1 MAGQLDYD
9 GSAFRYFAACMLML
23 YLIPGGWFAWA
34 AHSAFKKST
43 GPEAVKGRSKPEAQM
58 LKTRI
63 GRIKLFTPC
72 FMLNLA
78 MLVTAVLCLC
88 YLVPSILT
96 EAAIKQYDPFA
107 ILGIEDTATDREIK
121 KAYRKLSLK
130 YHPDKRQGNEDMFVH
145 ITKAYQA
152 LTDEVA
158 KENFRLYGN
167 PDGKQA
173 IGFGIGLPAFL
184 TDEANRPFVLA
195 GYIVALVVGVP
206 FVFYLLYLSCR
217 GVEAPRLKMR
227 IETAN
232 YTLAH
237 IKEQNEPFQSR
248 KFRVSEV
255 VAGLPD
261 LQDLAQKAVK
271 GGKIDIDPEALEDL
285 VEVIEERLD
294 SAGGAGALVPSAD
307 ASSIVVASPGQPT
320 SLWPAETGEPVT
332 LLPRVKLWNPLVEAE
347 YKAGPPRGDRVQ
359 VVHRIRYDGLPPSE
373 QRRGIA
379 PSMFINPLVFDRN
392 HALLWAHMLRIS
404 PDTPA
409 LQAILST
416 GAGAETLQQMLM
428 LAEQGLVA
436 SAQTAARGAWINP
449 ATFVG
454 ANPPSREDAD
464 AIIKAMGKRPAA
476 AAKASAKSKVKKR
489 KTAAERTLAKK
500 IRQAKEAGDEEELA
514 KLEAK
519 GAAKAESR
527 ASSIE
532 TGYAA
537 DDLEGDDKLDWA
549 EAVKDFHR
557 GVEKLSFN
565 VVSQQRPADCVRT
578 LLMAQRIAQALPPT
592 ASPLAQIPALASN
605 AALIDMVGTEALK
618 RAVARRRAAAD
629 GEDVDEDSAAG
640 TTAAAAATAGKPR
653 RSKARKA
660 AAKSATVPHRRTKL
674 DDPDDALPGE
684 DDDVP
689 EDEAEFRQAWPQWFR
704 LARRGWFADRG
715 ELAALAELPAEERAT
730 LLAGQAV
737 DPQAAQEVEDLV
749 RSLPRVS
756 LEASAT
762 IKRFDFSAA
771 GAGGAPRLKEE
782 FDAFETED
790 EDGEPHTVQENE
802 IIKVDVIL
810 RHENFGCTA
819 PEGGPAPPAKR
830 ASTDGDEEDDE
841 DAKLPGSGEPDDG
854 DDGDDIIEEDDGI
867 TVRKSRR
874 PVASVAPLADE
885 PNAQVP
891 VPEPHTPFLDRPLP
905 KTERW
910 ALFVCTDR
918 GWILNAETL
927 WSPARGIV
935 HAIHT
940 ADAKTARVDV
950 SIPERFLPGPGEHRL
965 FVVAMCLDYAGLD
978 VVQELGTIRLD
989 VNRML
994 PRSEERMKTLRLRA
1008 QQAEKD
1014 KAMHRAHALNKK
1026 EAEGGAGSEDSESD
1040 GEGAE
1045 DAAGEEEEEEQ
1056 GGDIFE
1062 ELHTIVRPANQ
1073 LDDEDEDA
1081 IE

>member
-1 MAGQLDYD
+1 
-9 GSAFRYFAACMLML
+9 
-23 YLIPGGWFAWA
+23 
-34 AHSAFKKST
+34 
-43 GPEAVKGRSKPEAQM
+43 
-58 LKTRI
+58 
-63 GRIKLFTPC
+63 
-72 FMLNLA
+72 
-78 MLVTAVLCLC
+78 
-88 YLVPSILT
+88 
-96 EAAIKQYDPFA
+96 
-107 ILGIEDTATDREIK
+107 
-121 KAYRKLSLK
+121 
-130 YHPDKRQGNEDMFVH
+130 MFVH

-237 IKEQNEPFQSR
+237 IKEQNDPFQSR
-248 KFRVSEV
+248 KFRISEV

-294 SAGGAGALVPSAD
+294 STAGSGALAPSAD
-307 ASSIVVASPGQPT
+307 ASSIVVASPGKPA
-320 SLWPAETGEPVT
+320 SLWPVETGEPVT

-392 HALLWAHMLRIS
+392 HALLWAHMLRVS
-404 PDTPA
+404 PDSPA
-409 LQAILST
+409 LKAILTT

-428 LAEQGLVA
+428 LAEQGLLA
-436 SAQTAARGAWINP
+436 SAQTAARGAWVNLS
-449 ATFVG
+449 AFVG

-464 AIIKAMGKRPAA
+464 AIVKAMGKRPAA
-476 AAKASAKSKVKKR
+476 LSKASAKSKVKKR

-500 IRQAKEAGDEEELA
+500 IRKAKEAGDHEEIA
-514 KLEAK
+514 KLEAEGTVK
-519 GAAKAESR
+519 GDTR
-527 ASSIE
+527 ASSVE
-532 TGYAA
+532 TGYSA

-565 VVSQQRPADCVRT
+565 VVSQQRPADCIRT

-592 ASPLAQIPALASN
+592 ASPLAQIPALAGN
-605 AALIDMVGTEALK
+605 AALLDMVGAEALK

-629 GEDVDEDSAAG
+629 GIDCDDDEGPSGSA
-640 TTAAAAATAGKPR
+640 TAAASSAATSSKPR
-653 RSKARKA
+653 KSKARKA
-660 AAKSATVPHRRTKL
+660 AAKNSSVSRKRTKL

-684 DDDVP
+684 DDDTQ
-689 EDEAEFRQAWPQWFR
+689 EEEAEFRQSWPQWLR

-737 DPQAAQEVEDLV
+737 DPQVAQEVEDLV
-749 RSLPRVS
+749 KAMPRVS

-790 EDGEPHTVQENE
+790 EDGEPHAVQENE

-810 RHENFGCTA
+810 RHENLGCSA
-819 PEGGPAPPAKR
+819 PEGAATAHVKPPSVAG
-830 ASTDGDEEDDE
+830 SDDE
-841 DAKLPGSGEPDDG
+841 DVKLPGSGEPDDG

-874 PVASVAPLADE
+874 PAASVAPLADE
-885 PNAQVP
+885 PNADVA
-891 VPEPHTPFLDRPLP
+891 VAEPHTPFLDRPLP

-910 ALFVCTDR
+910 AVFVCTDR
-918 GWILNAETL
+918 GWILNAETI

-935 HAIHT
+935 HAVHT

-989 VNRML
+989 INRML

-1014 KAMHRAHALNKK
+1014 KAMHRAHALNQKA
-1026 EAEGGAGSEDSESD
+1026 AEGAAASDDGESD
-1040 GEGAE
+1040 GDAP
-1045 DAAGEEEEEEQ
+1045 AAGAGDDEEEEQ
-1056 GGDIFE
+1056 GADIFE

-1073 LDDEDEDA
+1073 LDDEDEDE